1 MMLIRTAARTFI
13 AFLIVVASTANWG
26 PAHATGT
33 SLTGQLLV
41 ASPRIGD
48 PRFAETVIFIVAH
61 SDEGAMGLVVNR
73 TYGRGPLQRLL
84 AGFGVTTAVQ
94 PATVRLQYGGPVET
108 KRGFVLHSADY
119 SGPSTTPVTG
129 GMAFSTGRDVLQAVA
144 DGRGPQRRLF
154 ILGYAGWGPGQLE
167 AELASNDWLT
177 APAETGLIF
186 SDDIEN
192 VWQQALQRAGTPL

>member
-1 MMLIRTAARTFI
+1 MMFLCTTARTVLALLF
-13 AFLIVVASTANWG
+13 ALASMVHWG
-26 PAHATGT
+26 PARATGT
-33 SLTGQLLV
+33 SLAGQLLV
-41 ASPRIGD
+41 ASPRMGD
-48 PRFAETVIFIVAH
+48 PRFAETVIYVVAH

-73 TYGRGPLQRLL
+73 TYGNGPLQGLL
-84 AGFGVTTAVQ
+84 AGFGITTAVQ

-119 SGPSTTPVTG
+119 AGPSTTPVAG

-144 DGRGPQRRLF
+144 DGRGPQRKLF

-167 AELASNDWLT
+167 AELAGNDWLT

-186 SDDIEN
+186 SEDTDS
-192 VWQQALQRAGTPL
+192 VWQRALQRAGTPL